1 MQKQIL
7 CGQRFDGLVDSIRS
21 QITKSFTNFVSY
33 VLKNVVNDY
42 ALTTLSKTSTN
53 DFESMLNLIDCLS
66 FEPSNNRGDDMYN
79 QKQNITIQAITDYS
93 YIPLTPL
100 FHLFN
105 QRIETYANELKMNY
119 LSRHT
124 QSTDKNEEID
134 SNGGRK
140 AITTADNDNNFSD
153 NAYTT
158 DTFRNELYRKII
170 FSDEILK
177 TIIEEGSTDLI
188 DLYRQD
194 LVRTFCTITEK
205 SKDDLEKCS
214 ETIKYVSKWLQLFD
228 ERDQI
233 EFETIKNK
241 RNEDIWLL
249 CHVYTSFIYERNDL
263 LSLYIACRTL
273 DRLCLE
279 PKNIYNNNNHHRTTL
294 DRSEFREQIFIEM
307 FNALWKNLCDICS
320 SQIINYTA
328 WIQIYSFVSRYY
340 PSEKICDQSQL
351 RYMRSKLE
359 LMQIAY
365 ILFLNGT
372 IPTSNELIQIL
383 MNENYFPSNSYYY
396 SINQLLDLINNYFN
410 IKNCSAEVK
419 NTFMT
424 DIQQWIIVIL
434 KNNKQKDDIQC
445 QIENLFKYLIYSDR
459 QIRSSVKQCFFN
471 QLYHVKVI
479 ENYNLPYHPFLTE
492 NYERQ
497 DDNAT
502 IIMNLYF
509 FYIKDILNDKTMTC
523 AFIHKIHEFKVN
535 ILPNSIKQI
544 KILQD
549 LHQLIKNYLV
559 IYCSALFLCDDNY
572 GDNTEQW
579 RRLLKNILT
588 NYAPLQTEQ
597 HEHLFNNELQLFLST
612 IIIRQN

>member
-1 MQKQIL
+1 LFIGVPFALRTTISLPIQEELSNCFQVAYINE
-7 CGQRFDGLVDSIRS
+7 DYHTIRS
-21 QITKSFTNFVSY
+21 LIQTITNF
-33 VLKNVVNDY
+33 L
-42 ALTTLSKTSTN
+42 
-53 DFESMLNLIDCLS
+53 
-66 FEPSNNRGDDMYN
+66 
-79 QKQNITIQAITDYS
+79 
-93 YIPLTPL
+93 
-100 FHLFN
+100 
-105 QRIETYANELKMNY
+105 NELKILEEIFLLQSTQSLTEICKIMEMNDILLQFIPEEIKCENYVY
-119 LSRHT
+119 LSIWLIKQRSKLQELMINIEEKFYKT
-124 QSTDKNEEID
+124 NQINLWNEKFIAVLTISNEEID

-263 LSLYIACRTL
+263 LSLYIACRTF

-279 PKNIYNNNNHHRTTL
+279 PKNIYNNNNHHQTTL

-365 ILFLNGT
+365 ILFLNET
-372 IPTSNELIQIL
+372 IPTSNELI
-383 MNENYFPSNSYYY
+383 
-396 SINQLLDLINNYFN
+396 
-410 IKNCSAEVK
+410 
-419 NTFMT
+419 
-424 DIQQWIIVIL
+424 
-434 KNNKQKDDIQC
+434 
-445 QIENLFKYLIYSDR
+445 
-459 QIRSSVKQCFFN
+459 
-471 QLYHVKVI
+471 
-479 ENYNLPYHPFLTE
+479 
-492 NYERQ
+492 
-497 DDNAT
+497 
-502 IIMNLYF
+502 
-509 FYIKDILNDKTMTC
+509 
-523 AFIHKIHEFKVN
+523 
-535 ILPNSIKQI
+535 
-544 KILQD
+544 
-549 LHQLIKNYLV
+549 
-559 IYCSALFLCDDNY
+559 
-572 GDNTEQW
+572 
-579 RRLLKNILT
+579 
-588 NYAPLQTEQ
+588 
-597 HEHLFNNELQLFLST
+597 
-612 IIIRQN
+612 